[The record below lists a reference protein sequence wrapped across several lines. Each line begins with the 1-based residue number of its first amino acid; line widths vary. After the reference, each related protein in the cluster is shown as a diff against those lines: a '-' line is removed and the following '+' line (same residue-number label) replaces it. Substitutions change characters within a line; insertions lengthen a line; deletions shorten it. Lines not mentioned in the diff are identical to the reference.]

1 MANILQLE
9 SPRLLLRQWRDAD
22 LPDLATM
29 CADPQVM
36 RYFPAPLN
44 RAQSAAL
51 IAGLREHFAL
61 HGFGFWALECKDS
74 GALIGLTGLL
84 RVGFTAPFTPAVE
97 IGWRLARQHWRQGY
111 ASEAAT
117 TALAAGFEQL
127 GLEQIVSFTADS
139 NLPSQRVMQSIGM
152 QHDPSD
158 DFQHPKLA
166 DDHPLKPHVLYRI
179 TQTQWRARQ
188 VANASD

>member
-1 MANILQLE
+1 MTNILQLE
-9 SPRLLLRQWRDAD
+9 TPRLLLRHWRDSD
-22 LPDLATM
+22 LPDLAAI

-36 RYFPAPLN
+36 RYFPATLS

-51 IAGLREHFAL
+51 IEGLREHFTL
-61 HGFGFWALECKDS
+61 HGFGFWALERKDS

-84 RVGFTAPFTPAVE
+84 QVGFSAPFTPAVE

-117 TALAAGFEQL
+117 AALAAGFQQL

-139 NLPSQRVMQSIGM
+139 NLPSQKVMQAIGM
-152 QHDPSD
+152 QYDPAD
-158 DFQHPKLA
+158 DFLHPKLA
-166 DDHPLKPHVLYRI
+166 DGHPLHPHVLYRI
-179 TQTQWRARQ
+179 TQTQWRQRQ
-188 VANASD
+188 AANASA